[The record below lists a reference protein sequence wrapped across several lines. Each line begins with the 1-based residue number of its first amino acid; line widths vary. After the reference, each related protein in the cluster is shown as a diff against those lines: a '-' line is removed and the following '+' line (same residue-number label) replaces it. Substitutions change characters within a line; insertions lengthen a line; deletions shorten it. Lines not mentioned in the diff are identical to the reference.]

1 MMRPLLAHLLLQAVL
16 LYDTLA
22 WEVKMPKDIHGLCG
36 SCLVIPCSFSYTSYP
51 PKNPRR
57 VVWYQW
63 VSKGYPLVYDPLHAN
78 DVVAKFRGKTDLYSY
93 SSGDC
98 SLLIKNLEKA
108 HHGEKLYAWIDPEN
122 VGLRTYKFY
131 DVTSTILVSD
141 YPQQPSINI
150 SGGEQM
156 GDIITVACSTFHTC
170 PYSKP
175 DIILNGIEGTDQLDN
190 EHIKDGLWKITLTRT
205 GVVKKERLTIECS
218 VKHYGVSKV
227 TATQIKSATC
237 VHQRITI
244 EPELADVTEGFAKTF
259 TCSVYH
265 SCQRETP
272 TITWNYKNM
281 QVSTGSKTLSGVDRV
296 TYSIINFLGAK
307 EDHGKKLICTAK
319 FSGRNTE
326 THVVVH
332 VQQYQKPVQ
341 ILNETFPDKPVMSSL
356 PEDTEPGTRITVKC
370 SVNHT
375 CSSHPP
381 KISWSV
387 PTVQETISHNHMGGG
402 VCETMSAVT
411 FIPTGNEEKE
421 EIVCS
426 AKFWG
431 DKTQNS
437 TASLIVKRVQ
447 GVGFEPYV
455 IASSLIFILICIL
468 TGVFIYKR
476 RHRPNN
482 ACTVS
487 GNKPFSK
494 PHIPSPKSEPKS
506 DSGYNYEADYANM
519 EELNVYGNV

>member
-131 DVTSTILVSD
+131 DVTSTILVS
-141 YPQQPSINI
+141 
-150 SGGEQM
+150 G
-156 GDIITVACSTFHTC
+156 
-170 PYSKP
+170 
-175 DIILNGIEGTDQLDN
+175 
-190 EHIKDGLWKITLTRT
+190 
-205 GVVKKERLTIECS
+205 
-218 VKHYGVSKV
+218 
-227 TATQIKSATC
+227 